1 MDSSGCQQTELSQED
16 FKESPI
22 KSERAPN
29 PSNTFS
35 LEEYEAN
42 HQQKQKTPHSTMIHT
57 QKDQCQRE
65 YLLSRDPMQEYFSLT
80 CQTIKL
86 NSPHM
91 NHVCSINTKK
101 LYQEA
106 VEMNVPF
113 HKW

>member
-1 MDSSGCQQTELSQED
+1 
-16 FKESPI
+16 
-22 KSERAPN
+22 
-29 PSNTFS
+29 
-35 LEEYEAN
+35 
-42 HQQKQKTPHSTMIHT
+42 MIRT
-57 QKDQCQRE
+57 QKDQVQTE

-91 NHVCSINTKK
+91 HHVCSINTKK

-113 HKW
+113 YKWQNWVEDYINKEFLRLVLSEPAGGSESD